1 MAAEISIKEHLR
13 KNKKGEWITVK
24 GYTRRVGKK
33 GVHSPKKSSSNKP
46 GDEFVQV
53 LNDKL
58 GKTTGPIVTDK
69 FISKEERAK
78 ILEMEAKRGYNRFAD
93 YGESGRNKNKKPK
106 SEGLS
111 AAERKQVLEN
121 DRKAKK
127 NDIFSRAEN
136 AIARFV
142 VKHGG
147 KYKKKL

>member
-1 MAAEISIKEHLR
+1 MAAEVTIREHRR

-33 GVHSPKKSSSNKP
+33 GVRSPKKSSSKP

-69 FISKEERAK
+69 FISKEERAR
-78 ILEMEAKRGYNRFAD
+78 ILDMEAKRGYKRFAD
-93 YGESGRNKNKKPK
+93 YGESGRNKNKRPK

-111 AAERKQVLEN
+111 DAERKQVLEN
-121 DRKAKK
+121 DRRAKK
-127 NDIFSRAEN
+127 NDAFSRAEN

>member
-1 MAAEISIKEHLR
+1 MAAEITIKEHRR

-33 GVHSPKKSSSNKP
+33 GVHSPKKSSSKP

-78 ILEMEAKRGYNRFAD
+78 ILDMEAKRD
-93 YGESGRNKNKKPK
+93 TD
-106 SEGLS
+106 
-111 AAERKQVLEN
+111 VLPITGN
-121 DRKAKK
+121 
-127 NDIFSRAEN
+127 RAETKIRN
-136 AIARFV
+136 LNLR
-142 VKHGG
+142 G
-147 KYKKKL
+147 

>member
-1 MAAEISIKEHLR
+1 MAAEITIKEHRR

-33 GVHSPKKSSSNKP
+33 GVHSPKKSSSKP

-78 ILEMEAKRGYNRFAD
+78 DTRYGSETRIQTFCRLRGI
-93 YGESGRNKNKKPK
+93 GQ
-106 SEGLS
+106 
-111 AAERKQVLEN
+111 KQ
-121 DRKAKK
+121 K
-127 NDIFSRAEN
+127 
-136 AIARFV
+136 
-142 VKHGG
+142 
-147 KYKKKL
+147 

>member
-1 MAAEISIKEHLR
+1 MDYR
-13 KNKKGEWITVK
+13 KRI
-24 GYTRRVGKK
+24 YPSCRKK
-33 GVHSPKKSSSNKP
+33 GVRSPKKSSSKP

-69 FISKEERAK
+69 FISKEERAR
-78 ILEMEAKRGYNRFAD
+78 ILDMEAKRGYKRFAD
-93 YGESGRNKNKKPK
+93 YGESGRNKNKRPK

-121 DRKAKK
+121 DRRAKK
-127 NDIFSRAEN
+127 NDAFSRAEN

>member
-1 MAAEISIKEHLR
+1 M
-13 KNKKGEWITVK
+13 
-24 GYTRRVGKK
+24 
-33 GVHSPKKSSSNKP
+33 HSPKKSSSNKP